1 VIYKWCERV
10 VFFYTKVMGLE
21 GKLVRQGTYTFM
33 WSMVNPKPYSLI
45 FFHEIIGL
53 LGINAC
59 LTL

>member
-1 VIYKWCERV
+1 
-10 VFFYTKVMGLE
+10 MGLE